1 MPTSAEEK
9 YADIIHLPNHRSPSR
24 PHMSNYDR
32 AAQFSPFAAL
42 TGYDAAVDET
52 ARLTRE
58 RTELD
63 EQGKALLDERLK
75 LLKNLV
81 STGSQVNII
90 YFQPDLRKY
99 GGEYLSHS
107 GSLRRIDP
115 TEGSLLFADGFKV
128 AIDDIYDIDSPLFTA
143 L

>member
-1 MPTSAEEK
+1 MNTSDLHRYDDIIDLPCPTSAK
-9 YADIIHLPNHRSPSR
+9 HPR
-24 PHMSNYDR
+24 MSVENR

-42 TGYDAAVDET
+42 TGYDAAVSET
-52 ARLTRE
+52 ARLTQE

-63 EQGKALLDERLK
+63 EQGKALLDEMLK
-75 LLKNLV
+75 LLKDAV
-81 STGSQVNII
+81 STEPQVNII

-128 AIDDIYDIDSPLFTA
+128 AIDDVYDIDSPLFTA